1 MKVLFIGDIHGKTD
15 WRWILTQT
23 NQFDKIVFLGDYVD
37 SFEITSKVIEDNL
50 KEIIAFRRKYPDK
63 VITLLGN
70 HDYAYVFGKSNTS
83 GFRHEEYFDL
93 REIFEKN
100 WDIFD
105 VAWGYKSLTKL
116 NNRGLPQYTLASH
129 AGLTQTFKSYFIDGE
144 FMTKGSILNRMYDDE
159 EDYKLS
165 PIHEVLNYLKDNITL
180 LWIIGYVRGGVN
192 KTGSIIWADKSE
204 LIRDRY
210 IGINQIVG
218 HTGAYFIDVN
228 EKNDDNIYFIDKRS
242 NETTFF
248 LALDL

>member
-1 MKVLFIGDIHGKTD
+1 
-15 WRWILTQT
+15 
-23 NQFDKIVFLGDYVD
+23 
-37 SFEITSKVIEDNL
+37 
-50 KEIIAFRRKYPDK
+50 
-63 VITLLGN
+63 
-70 HDYAYVFGKSNTS
+70 
-83 GFRHEEYFDL
+83 
-93 REIFEKN
+93 
-100 WDIFD
+100 
-105 VAWGYKSLTKL
+105 
-116 NNRGLPQYTLASH
+116 
-129 AGLTQTFKSYFIDGE
+129 
-144 FMTKGSILNRMYDDE
+144 MTKGSILNRMYDDE

-248 LALDL
+248 LAIDL